1 MAIKDFFI
9 KSKDETVINMES
21 TRATSGFV
29 RSTDGSSA
37 SRVDEDGAMKIASL
51 YQGLNIIGD
60 TIASMPVLLHRE
72 NDGFQE
78 TVFDDPRCRVL
89 AGMSNEVLTS
99 FNLKKNLIK
108 DLILYGNAYAK
119 IEREGE
125 NIFLYYLPT
134 EVVTTKKDNSGY
146 YFEVKSYSTDVM
158 GEKNEAEIVNYED
171 MLVLIRNPKHN
182 SIMGKGLLEYA
193 SDVLAMS
200 THETSYM
207 VNLFRN
213 GLSAK
218 AVLSSKTP
226 FKKETK
232 EQLKAD
238 LREFYSG
245 HTNAGKIMVL
255 EGDINVIPLSLT
267 PADIKLIENKN
278 FTITEIARFLNIQ
291 KHMLNL
297 DRGQGTYSNITQER
311 LMLLQNTLTPYCVA
325 IEEALNQKL
334 LTEEE
339 IRQGYYFQFNTADML
354 KLTPEDNAK
363 YVLELYREGV
373 VTLEEVRATLNLGG
387 DSSIIDE
394 LKKYQAAKT
403 NSIIKELE
411 GTNEEDSSVEGEE
424 GQAEEKEVKVEEEK
438 NNP

>member
-29 RSTDGSSA
+29 RSTDGSGA

-78 TVFDDPRCRVL
+78 TLFDDPRCRVL

-182 SIMGKGLLEYA
+182 SVMGKGLLEYA
-193 SDVLAMS
+193 ADVLAMS

-291 KHMLNL
+291 KHLLNL

-339 IRQGYYFQFNTADML
+339 IKQGYYFQFNTADML

-373 VTLEEVRATLNLGG
+373 ITLEEVRATLNLGG

-394 LKKYQAAKT
+394 LKKYQAVKS

-411 GTNEEDSSVEGEE
+411 GTNEEDSSVESEE